1 MGVVDLPAI
10 VDRSGRAYLPAMGRV
25 EAIWIKRMKRGPM
38 DAVPRAALVAERGLA
53 GNADQGGR
61 RQVTIIA
68 REAWNGMMSELEA
81 SIDPSARRA
90 NLLVSG
96 LDLEES
102 RDRVLTIGA
111 CRIHI
116 QGETRPCERMDEAL
130 PGLRAAMRGR
140 WRGGSYGMVLD
151 GGEIAVG
158 DPAGWEAEPPASGG
172 QVEIDHLADPPRIH
186 PDTRP
191 LAPRGVVRSQPGRH
205 DRAPH
210 RGASR
215 ARPRRAPHDRRGSRG
230 RSAPRVGE
238 PDRERY
244 GHAARPHPVAR
255 QRIRAPA
262 HRRRGIGSALVER
275 VVEEARA
282 LEVGTLYLFTMD
294 QERLYARLGWSVGER
309 TRYRHH
315 DIVIMHRTL
324 ESPPIALPGSPE

>member
-1 MGVVDLPAI
+1 
-10 VDRSGRAYLPAMGRV
+10 MGRV

-172 QVEIDHLADPPRIH
+172 QVEIDHLADHPEFIPTLARWHHAEWSDLSPDGTIEHRIEELRGH
-186 PDTRP
+186 GRGGLPTTVVAHADGAPLASASLIESDMDTRP
-191 LAPRGVVRSQPGRH
+191 DLTPWLASVFV
-205 DRAPH
+205 
-210 RGASR
+210 
-215 ARPRRAPHDRRGSRG
+215 
-230 RSAPRVGE
+230 
-238 PDRERY
+238 
-244 GHAARPHPVAR
+244 
-255 QRIRAPA
+255 APA

-282 LEVGTLYLFTMD
+282 LEVGTLYLFTTD